1 MGRWGVS
8 GHRAT
13 SFVAPAAAPR
23 GASAPRASASS
34 FHVFPIS
41 RLGETMASSHSG
53 GRSAE
58 HAAWEAA
65 IQQSGHPEPNEK
77 GEYRC
82 RCASR
87 RLRIRILSPVR
98 RQPFPGLPAELSAAV
113 PQVSGVRA
121 RVHVAWRSSHAH
133 GMAQTQ
139 GEHPG
144 GRVRSPWASPE
155 GKSASISRSDV
166 GRTANCRILLARA
179 RRRFTACLTH
189 KAG

>member
-1 MGRWGVS
+1 MGGPRGALLGRWGVS

-87 RLRIRILSPVR
+87 RIRIRILSPV
-98 RQPFPGLPAELSAAV
+98 PAAV
-113 PQVSGVRA
+113 PWIA
-121 RVHVAWRSSHAH
+121 R
-133 GMAQTQ
+133 
-139 GEHPG
+139 
-144 GRVRSPWASPE
+144 
-155 GKSASISRSDV
+155 
-166 GRTANCRILLARA
+166 
-179 RRRFTACLTH
+179 
-189 KAG
+189 

>member
-1 MGRWGVS
+1 MGGPRGALLGRWGVS

-13 SFVAPAAAPR
+13 SFVAPGATPQVCLCPVGKCKLLPR
-23 GASAPRASASS
+23 
-34 FHVFPIS
+34 FPIS

-87 RLRIRILSPVR
+87 RIRIRILSPV
-98 RQPFPGLPAELSAAV
+98 PAAV
-113 PQVSGVRA
+113 PWIA
-121 RVHVAWRSSHAH
+121 R
-133 GMAQTQ
+133 
-139 GEHPG
+139 
-144 GRVRSPWASPE
+144 
-155 GKSASISRSDV
+155 
-166 GRTANCRILLARA
+166 
-179 RRRFTACLTH
+179 
-189 KAG
+189 